1 MAAPLLRK
9 VKAKTRLHARR
20 KVRSILDGEHGS
32 IHKGRS
38 MEFDDLRDYVFGDDV
53 KDLDWKATARSGRP
67 LVKRF
72 VATRQHAVMLIVDT
86 GRSMSALADA
96 TSTKRDVAVFAA
108 GVVAQLATRHGD
120 LVGMLAGPAP
130 PSAATARNDARAI
143 YIRPGARA
151 VHVERILRAIHDSI
165 DATGLPS
172 NLDGLLAHAAR
183 VLRRRM
189 ILVVLADDNDLT
201 ARQCALLR
209 RLAAQHEVLYCTVA
223 DVTMT
228 DPGLAGRDLVV
239 VGAGA
244 RVPDFYRRDAS
255 LHAELVAAARTR
267 AGVTRS
273 RLGQLGIASTRV
285 SGEAG
290 VVAAMVDLLERHRRG
305 RRRWVPR
312 LQPSSPPTTTCSRR
326 SPTAGRG

>member
-1 MAAPLLRK
+1 MATSLLRK
-9 VKAKTRLHARR
+9 VKIKSSLRAHRR
-20 KVRSILDGEHGS
+20 VRSILDGEHGS

-38 MEFDDLRDYVFGDDV
+38 MEFDDLREYVLGDDV

-72 VATRQHAVMLIVDT
+72 VATRQHAVMLLVDT

-120 LVGMLAGPAP
+120 LVGLLAAPAP
-130 PSAATARNDARAI
+130 PSASAVRNEARAI
-143 YIRPGARA
+143 YLRPGGRA
-151 VHVERILRAIHDSI
+151 VHVERILRTIHDSI

-183 VLRRRM
+183 ILRRRM
-189 ILVVLADDNDLT
+189 ILVIVADDIDLT
-201 ARQCALLR
+201 DRHSALLR
-209 RLAAQHEVLYCTVA
+209 RLAAQHEVLYCTVG

-228 DPGLAGRDLVV
+228 DPALTGRDLVV
-239 VGAGA
+239 VGSGA
-244 RVPDFYRRDAS
+244 HVPDFYRRNAA
-255 LHAELVAAARTR
+255 LHDDLVAAARRRADDTR
-267 AGVTRS
+267 K

-285 SGEAG
+285 SGEYD
-290 VVAAMVDLLERHRRG
+290 VVPAMVDLLERHRRG
-305 RRRWVPR
+305 RR
-312 LQPSSPPTTTCSRR
+312 
-326 SPTAGRG
+326 